1 MAEGGSVRTCV
12 VCRDRAAPAEMVR
25 LRFDGPVLSASA
37 RNGRGY
43 WVHRDSPE
51 CLDPAAIAKAVSF
64 RRRKVVP
71 EMVQLP

>member
-1 MAEGGSVRTCV
+1 
-12 VCRDRAAPAEMVR
+12 MVR